1 MVIDS
6 SAVINLPGDGEFR
19 TKKRDGPAKI
29 KPVETSGNSY
39 EPELD
44 ISRDKITEKAPETR
58 RFDAG
63 DIYNRYGELDRERSE
78 EQSANVEADTIDVI
92 V

>member
-6 SAVINLPGDGEFR
+6 SVVINLPGDGEFR
-19 TKKRDGPAKI
+19 AKKRDGPEKI

-44 ISRDKITEKAPETR
+44 INHTIKTTI
-58 RFDAG
+58 
-63 DIYNRYGELDRERSE
+63 ERIPR
-78 EQSANVEADTIDVI
+78 VM
-92 V
+92 